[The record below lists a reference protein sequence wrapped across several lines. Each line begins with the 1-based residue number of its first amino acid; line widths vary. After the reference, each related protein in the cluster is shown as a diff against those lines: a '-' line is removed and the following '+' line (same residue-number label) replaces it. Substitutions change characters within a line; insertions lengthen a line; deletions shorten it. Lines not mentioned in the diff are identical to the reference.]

1 MIATSLIHNWGSTLT
16 ERTLSYPCDQ
26 YLSQVDDV
34 YFRAVDVH
42 APASVVFRWLCQLK
56 AAPYSYDWLDNL
68 GHQSPRKLLPGLE
81 NLEPGQRV
89 MTIFRLVDFERDRH
103 LTMVMARP
111 RATAL
116 FGTIALSYV
125 IYPQTEHTCR
135 LVAKFLVQYPSKG
148 IWTMMRLILPLGD
161 LIMMRK
167 QLLTL
172 KNLAEH
178 EAA

>member
-1 MIATSLIHNWGSTLT
+1 MITTSITHNWGSTAA
-16 ERTLSYPCDQ
+16 ERVCSYPCDQ
-26 YLSQVDDV
+26 YLSHVDDV

-56 AAPYSYDWLDNL
+56 VAPYSYDWLDNS
-68 GHQSPRKLLPGLE
+68 GNQSPRKLLPGLE
-81 NLEPGQRV
+81 NLAIGQRV

-103 LTMVMARP
+103 LTMVMVRP
-111 RATAL
+111 RAVAL
-116 FGTIALSYV
+116 FGSIALSYV

-135 LVAKFLVQYPSKG
+135 LVAKLLVQYPSKG
-148 IWTMMRLILPLGD
+148 VWAMMRLILPLGD

-172 KNLAEH
+172 KKLAEH
-178 EAA
+178 EVG